1 MMTPSL
7 RWIDDAF
14 VNEVMPMPNKP
25 QIVVRVTPRLLG
37 DVLCVALREKGL
49 DAELHLD
56 TQPPS
61 AVVSSTRF
69 DLALVT
75 DELSGEVIADS
86 IIVLDPGSSS
96 LSVVR
101 EGDDPPLT
109 DDAEL
114 GALIGLIEGVLNDG
128 VIGA

>member
-1 MMTPSL
+1 MTPS
-7 RWIDDAF
+7 RGPTDDAS
-14 VNEVMPMPNKP
+14 VNEATPMPSKP
-25 QIVVRVTPRLLG
+25 QVVVRVTPRLLG

-49 DAELHLD
+49 DAELHLE

-61 AVVSSTRF
+61 AVLSSTRF

-75 DELSGEVIADS
+75 GDLPYEFIADT
-86 IIVLDPGSSS
+86 IIVIDPVGSS

-114 GALIGLIEGVLNDG
+114 SSLIGLIEGVLKDG
-128 VIGA
+128 AIGT